1 MNRSSTRKATPAQ
14 QAEVL
19 RLAAEDVPVRQIA
32 AAVFGHDR
40 FRGRVERILKND
52 EREAPSSETE
62 PLLIEGLSR
71 LEVFTALFER
81 RLATIAAAGGNVS
94 MNELKNLL
102 DVQRQLE
109 AWETIERMNA
119 LTRRTVPVDLD

>member
-1 MNRSSTRKATPAQ
+1 
-14 QAEVL
+14 
-19 RLAAEDVPVRQIA
+19 VRQIA

-71 LEVFTALFER
+71 LDVFTALFER